1 MYVESNF
8 FSGKSLSLGVLMYRK
23 STEISIQKLKS
34 KIHFNENYL
43 GTIYTS
49 RNEANYIGRH
59 IHFKSSHNKW
69 LKFFCPSTYFVFVKR
84 NKLVF
89 SFRKYNL
96 LWKKKHFLMCI
107 RSLCAMRYICCNQF
121 CFFAFYAVSPSR
133 IYITVSNQTNDK
145 IKVHIKE
152 NRDEKK
158 LEQHSY
164 Q

>member
-69 LKFFCPSTYFVFVKR
+69 LKIFCPSTYFVFVKR
-84 NKLVF
+84 NKLAF

-96 LWKKKHFLMCI
+96 LWKKTFSDVHTQFVRYALHLLQSVLFFRFL
-107 RSLCAMRYICCNQF
+107 R
-121 CFFAFYAVSPSR
+121 CFAIANLYNCVQPNEWQNKS
-133 IYITVSNQTNDK
+133 
-145 IKVHIKE
+145 
-152 NRDEKK
+152 
-158 LEQHSY
+158 SY
-164 Q
+164 QRKSWWKKIGTT